1 MIQEVNDWNEE
12 TRKREDAI
20 ALAMWKWTQGL
31 ITEEEYENVVE
42 PDKGARTRCPTEWG
56 GHGDNFSMFFCT
68 NCNKEF
74 RFNEKGKQRGS
85 IIDMSRTKL
94 LKKL

>member
-56 GHGDNFSMFFCT
+56 GHGDNLACFSVLIVIRNFVLMKRAS
-68 NCNKEF
+68 KED
-74 RFNEKGKQRGS
+74 Q
-85 IIDMSRTKL
+85 
-94 LKKL
+94 